1 MTVLDE
7 LLQSNA
13 EFLLKNQVQPEKLS
27 KKPRRQIALI
37 TCMDTRLVGFLEEA
51 LGIQRGDA
59 VIIKLAG
66 AVAGNS
72 LDAALRSLMLAIYEL
87 DVKEIIVVGHHD
99 CGALQT
105 SPHRLKDSMR
115 LQGIE
120 ANWIEQFE
128 HSILSWLDDL
138 TEVESE
144 VLKLVGALRQNP
156 LIPST
161 VRIHGLLIDPVRGE
175 AALLHSGY
183 HC

>member
-7 LLQSNA
+7 LLQCNA
-13 EFLLKNQVQPEKLS
+13 EFLLKNQDRSEKLS

-66 AVAGNS
+66 AAAGNC

-105 SPHRLKDSMR
+105 SPHRLKNSMR

-120 ANWIEQFE
+120 LNRIDQFE
-128 HSILSWLDDL
+128 QSILSWLDGL
-138 TEVESE
+138 AEVESE
-144 VLKLVGALRQNP
+144 VIKLVSALRQNP
-156 LIPST
+156 LIPLT
-161 VRIHGLLIDPVRGE
+161 VKIHGLLMDPVRGE
-175 AALLHSGY
+175 VTLLHSDY
-183 HC
+183 R